1 MWLSNVKNIKPFTE
15 SDEGSA
21 ALLKLTFVVPHS
33 ILNLPIKQMVDTVG
47 LKMLMRGPS
56 GKGSQAGLKEDSNPA
71 EDA

>member
-47 LKMLMRGPS
+47 LKMLMRGPR